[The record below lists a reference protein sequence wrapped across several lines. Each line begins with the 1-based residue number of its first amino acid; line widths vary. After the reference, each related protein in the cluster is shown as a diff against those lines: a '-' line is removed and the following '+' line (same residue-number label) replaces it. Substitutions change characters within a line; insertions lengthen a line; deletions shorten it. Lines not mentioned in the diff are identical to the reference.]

1 VKELETKLAELT
13 RDGSTELSA
22 AREEAGRLRHA
33 LAATKTRVLSLRDS
47 LTAVAEE
54 IDIELSHAYTSQ
66 DHNADATRAG
76 LVSAIQQLGDSCAND
91 SEQLSRESARK
102 EFGQQQGEARF
113 ISTQHHETSYD
124 ITSEAAGSY
133 QEAPS
138 AMQRQDPGNCESFPN
153 SDTSF
158 TDLAVPAPTE
168 HFQHEPTAATWR
180 PLHVPPVSDMVAGSR
195 AAPTLLLANTPEEQ
209 PDISTFT
216 LPFPPGVITFP
227 SVFSAHISIIQ
238 FFANKSSAYAHRAEA
253 GGAEAYV

>member
-1 VKELETKLAELT
+1 VKELEAKLSELT

-22 AREEAGRLRHA
+22 AREEASRLRYA

-54 IDIELSHAYTSQ
+54 IDVELSHTYASQ
-66 DHNADATRAG
+66 DHNADTTRAS
-76 LVSAIQQLGDSCAND
+76 LLPAIQQLGDSFAND
-91 SEQLSRESARK
+91 SEQLARESAC
-102 EFGQQQGEARF
+102 EESGQEQGEARF

-124 ITSEAAGSY
+124 VTSEVAGSY
-133 QEAPS
+133 REAHS
-138 AMQRQDPGNCESFPN
+138 AMQRQGPGNCESFAN
-153 SDTSF
+153 SDTSL
-158 TDLAVPAPTE
+158 TDVSVPAPTE
-168 HFQHEPTAATWR
+168 RFQHEPTAATWN
-180 PLHVPPVSDMVAGSR
+180 PIHMPPVSSMQAGSR